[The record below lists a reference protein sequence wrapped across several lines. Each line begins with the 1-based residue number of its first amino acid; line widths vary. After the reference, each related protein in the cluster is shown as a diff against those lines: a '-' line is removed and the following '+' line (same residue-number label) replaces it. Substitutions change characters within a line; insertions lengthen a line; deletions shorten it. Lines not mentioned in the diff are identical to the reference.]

1 MLGSAIIDRL
11 VTALR
16 CLPGV
21 GPKSAQR
28 MALHLLERQREQ
40 GRQLATA
47 LLAAMDQVGHCR
59 LCRTLTELPICQTCA
74 SEKRDRSL
82 LCIVETP
89 ADSAAIE
96 QGTDYR
102 GLYFLLRGH
111 LSPHHGVGPDAL
123 GLDVLVRLLRRE
135 NLTEVIIAT
144 SSTVEGEVTAHYL
157 SEIVRQHGIRATRIA
172 HGIPLGGELEFTDS
186 GTLTHAL
193 SGRREFGESPER
205 DF

>member
-1 MLGSAIIDRL
+1 MLNSAVIDRL

-28 MALHLLERQREQ
+28 MALHLLERNRER
-40 GRQLATA
+40 GRQLAAA
-47 LLAAMDQVGHCR
+47 LLDAMDQVGHCR
-59 LCRTLTELPICQTCA
+59 LCRTLTELPICQICA

-89 ADSAAIE
+89 ADGAAIE

-102 GLYFLLRGH
+102 GLYFVLLGH
-111 LSPHHGVGPDAL
+111 LSPLDGVGPDAL
-123 GLDVLVRLLRRE
+123 GLDVLVRRLHDE
-135 NLTEVIIAT
+135 NLAEVIIAT
-144 SSTVEGEVTAHYL
+144 SSTVEGEATAHYL
-157 SEIVRQHGIRATRIA
+157 NEIVRQHGIRVTRIA

-193 SGRREFGESPER
+193 GGRREFGESPY
-205 DF
+205 